1 MKNKFALSVILMFA
15 VLLGMGAVAHSA
27 MAEADGQN
35 NDKTVDETDDGAV
48 DETDD
53 GAVDETDDGAVDET
67 DDGAV
72 DETGGKVVNKIEND
86 NSNPSPQN
94 GDLSGLIDENKK
106 LKEEL
111 DHQGGQIEELSQQV
125 DYLKKIIQS
134 IQNFFGNIFSI
145 NQSPENS

>member
-35 NDKTVDETDDGAV
+35 NDKT
-48 DETDD
+48 
-53 GAVDETDDGAVDET
+53 VDET